1 MADEIMETTAHD
13 DLENRL
19 MTFFIKDVIYGIRLR
34 HVIEIISIQYIT
46 KVPNVPNYVKGII
59 NLRGKIVPVVD
70 TRLKIGIEETEYD
83 DKTCIIV
90 IMIGE
95 MQIGLIVDSVNEVLT
110 ITKDAVTRMP
120 DISEQKTKKY
130 LQSVTKMN
138 DQMILHLDLDY
149 LINDDNIEME
159 L

>member
-1 MADEIMETTAHD
+1 MADEIMETKVD

-19 MTFFIKDVIYGIRLR
+19 MTFFIKNVIYGVQLR

-46 KVPNVPNYVKGII
+46 QVPHVPSYVKGII
-59 NLRGKIVPVVD
+59 NLRGKIVPVID
-70 TRLKIGIEETEYD
+70 TRLKIGIEETEYT

-95 MQIGLIVDSVNEVLT
+95 MQIGLIVDSVNEVIT
-110 ITKDAVTRMP
+110 ITNDAITQMP
-120 DISEQKTKKY
+120 SISEAKTKKY
-130 LQSVTKMN
+130 LQSVTKIN
-138 DQMILHLDLDY
+138 NQMILNLDLDY
-149 LINDDNIEME
+149 LINDDNIEID

>member
-1 MADEIMETTAHD
+1 MADEIMETVAID

-19 MTFFIKDVIYGIRLR
+19 MTFFIKDVVYGIQLR

-46 KVPNVPNYVKGII
+46 KVPNVPEYVKGII

-83 DKTCIIV
+83 AKTCIIV

-95 MQIGLIVDSVNEVLT
+95 MQIGLIVDSVNEVVT
-110 ITKDAVTRMP
+110 ITKDAITRMP

>member
-19 MTFFIKDVIYGIRLR
+19 MTFFIKDVIYGIQLR

-95 MQIGLIVDSVNEVLT
+95 MQIGLIVDSVNEVVT
-110 ITKDAVTRMP
+110 ITKDAITRMP